1 MDRGKAVLGK
11 PHSVDLWGLS
21 MPIGIDISHAAL
33 RIYTQGESHKHYG
46 IIGIVPQWNEPIV
59 WNNSRAVRSSQQSV
73 GLSFSDIFNQ
83 FRADHRAN
91 YEYLDITNGEKIE
104 IATTELIADA
114 LVQHIPRYSEGFSI
128 FCVDNT
134 LSEFHQTELL
144 KSLGQKGFGQR
155 ELLWRPIALCLD
167 HLTAAESSGYGE
179 KDKILVV
186 DFDSAI
192 PEITELE
199 MREHRGQLIPLRSLP
214 ENLWDQYE
222 AKPQSFNTSA
232 VLNALISDISGNSQG
247 IEDQLYRGPFARDF
261 MSFLDHHEPTE
272 LWIRKGLDHE
282 KMMLQTSTLDTL
294 RNTSIEHVNFRN
306 IKAVVEKIA
315 TKRHVKSVLWN
326 GLLPRIHA
334 SIDGAEHYLL
344 SGDAGSRGGQ
354 EYGRRRLAG
363 EPTYLD
369 TLPGLEILSRDEAA
383 GSHKFYA
390 VIPEGVVEGGEVVR
404 IPKPLKKFSLENG
417 TQEFTAVLHNI
428 AFDEFKKLVTQLPEI
443 EYGDGHIPLLLKAE
457 TRPGQ
462 GHALVT
468 IEGRKKFKEVFGR
481 QGVIALD
488 WQSME
493 DFEFSS
499 YSGPE
504 VYPVRGRIADDP
516 SSLAIARKFATG
528 EFHVGSQFSYT
539 CGQVGYMRIHE
550 PWGYKNPCGTHLGEP
565 TRALFGALE
574 EDDPEIHE
582 LAEAIGRHITTTVK
596 GTQNRHKYLNYM
608 FRYAPESFLE
618 ELREIYRS
626 ENPTL
631 NWNTVYAVGRT
642 FYRRDDF
649 DIFLKFMLKK
659 SRANGYPDYH
669 DKDYIPAYF
678 WSFFRALCYYEDTVY
693 AKRENIEGVLEVIYT
708 YSEKCSQTH
717 WPGGYSANVKKYI
730 LSSILF
736 SLRLRRPHRNFLK
749 VDSMLYKKMEEV
761 IFQFMP
767 RIPYPP
773 TMFSE
778 TRDDYLNDFVHRF
791 LAEESTEQDL
801 GALQGLVVSM
811 A

>member
-1 MDRGKAVLGK
+1 MLGK
-11 PHSVDLWGLS
+11 PHSVDLWGLN

-33 RIYTQGESHKHYG
+33 RIYTQGKSHKHYG
-46 IIGIVPQWNEPIV
+46 IIGIAPQWNEPIV

-91 YEYLDITNGEKIE
+91 HEYPDITNGEKIE

-167 HLTAAESSGYGE
+167 HLTAAESSGYE
-179 KDKILVV
+179 KGDKILVV

-214 ENLWDQYE
+214 ENLWDQDE
-222 AKPQSFNTSA
+222 AKAQSFSTSA
-232 VLNALISDISGNSQG
+232 VLNALISDISGNNQG
-247 IEDQLYRGPFARDF
+247 IEDQLYQGPFARDF
-261 MSFLDHHEPTE
+261 MSFLDQHEPTE

-282 KMMLQTSTLDTL
+282 KMMLQTSTLNTL
-294 RNTSIEHVNFRN
+294 RNISIAQINFGD
-306 IKAVVEKIA
+306 ITAAIEKIL
-315 TKRHVKSVLWN
+315 KERHVKSVLWN
-326 GLLPRIHA
+326 GLIPRIHTP
-334 SIDGAEHYLL
+334 IEGIEHYLL
-344 SGDAGSRGGQ
+344 SGGAGSRGAE

-363 EPTYLD
+363 EATYLD
-369 TLPGLEILSRDEAA
+369 TLPGLDILSRDEAA
-383 GSHKFYA
+383 GSHKFYP
-390 VIPEGVVEGGEVVR
+390 VIPEGVAEGGEVVR
-404 IPKPLKKFSLENG
+404 IPKPLKKFSLEKG
-417 TQEFTAVLHNI
+417 TQEFTAVLRNI
-428 AFDEFKKLVTQLPEI
+428 ALDECKKLVTQLPEI
-443 EYGDGHIPLLLKAE
+443 EYGDSHIPLLLKAE

-468 IEGRKKFKEVFGR
+468 IEGREENKDIFGR

-504 VYPVRGRIADDP
+504 VYPVRGRVADDP
-516 SSLAIARKFATG
+516 ASLAIARSFATG
-528 EFHVGSQFSYT
+528 DHYIGSQFDYP
-539 CGQVGYMRIHE
+539 CGRVGYMRIHE
-550 PWGYKNPCGTHLGEP
+550 PWGYKNPCGSLLREP

-574 EDDPEIHE
+574 EDDPEIQE

-608 FRYAPESFLE
+608 FRYAPESFRE

-626 ENPTL
+626 PNPTL
-631 NWNTVYAVGRT
+631 NWNTIYAVGRT
-642 FYRRDDF
+642 FFLRADYE
-649 DIFLKFMLKK
+649 IFLNFLIRK
-659 SRANGYPDYH
+659 STNSGYPANYSSDEIAAMY
-669 DKDYIPAYF
+669 
-678 WSFFRALCYYEDTVY
+678 WSFFRCLCYYEDSAY
-693 AKRENIEGVLEVIYT
+693 APRSKVEDVLKTIHNYSLHCSENG
-708 YSEKCSQTH
+708 
-717 WPGGYSANVKKYI
+717 WPGGQRANVIKYL
-730 LSSILF
+730 LSGILF
-736 SLRLRRPHRNFLK
+736 SLRLRRPHRKFLAI
-749 VDSMLYKKMEEV
+749 DSELYNMMETTINELL
-761 IFQFMP
+761 P
-767 RIPYPP
+767 RIQYPP

-778 TRDDYLNDFVHRF
+778 PQSDYLNDFVFRF